1 MLTEEEARRVIQR
14 VLALSQAEDVEVRL
28 NAQETS
34 HLRFARNSP
43 STSGFFSD
51 HSLTVESSFGLRSA
65 SATVNQ
71 LDDAT
76 LLDVVRRSEALA
88 RLAPEDPEH
97 VPGLGPQTYPA
108 VMGFDPRAEEAAE
121 EHMARGTA
129 LCIERA
135 RARGLVAAGF
145 STLELGTSVIGNRR
159 GLFGYTRAS
168 RASFSMTA
176 RTGKDGLAP
185 DAMRSSIDPTKPPA
199 PDGDQGASGSI
210 SSGSGWASSV
220 AGSASGIDYA
230 GCAATAIDKAVASR
244 EPRELPP
251 GKYLTI
257 LEPSCVATLVG
268 SLIFDMDARNADEG
282 RSFFSAPE
290 GKNRIGEQLF
300 PGAIDIASDPSDREV
315 PGTPWGADGLP
326 QASRRWIERGRVA
339 TLGCDRF
346 WAQKQGREAI
356 PWPSNILMQ
365 GGQGSLQDLI
375 AGTARGV
382 LITSFWYIRDVDP
395 RTLLLTGLTR
405 DGVFWIENGKIAFP
419 VRNFRWNDSPVRVL
433 KNVEAMS
440 RSARVLERNGDGN
453 VRVPALRVKD
463 FELTSVSDA
472 V

>member
-1 MLTEEEARRVIQR
+1 MLTEDEGRRVVQR
-14 VLALSQAEDVEVRL
+14 VLSLSQAEDVEIRL
-28 NAQETS
+28 RAEETS

-43 STSGFFSD
+43 STSGFFAD
-51 HSLTVESSFGLRSA
+51 QSLTVESSFGKRSA

-97 VPGLGPQTYPA
+97 MPGLGPQVYPA
-108 VMGFDPRAEEAAE
+108 VTGYDASAAESPE

-129 LCIERA
+129 LCISEA

-145 STLELGTSVIGNRR
+145 STLELEARVIGNRR
-159 GLFGYTRAS
+159 GLFGHTRSS
-168 RASFSMTA
+168 RASFSITA
-176 RTGKDGLAP
+176 RTGVDGLAP
-185 DAMRSSIDPTKPPA
+185 DALRSVIDPTKPPLR
-199 PDGDQGASGSI
+199 DGAEGAT
-210 SSGSGWASSV
+210 GSGWASSV
-220 AGSASGIDYA
+220 AGSAAGLDYA
-230 GCAATAIDKAVASR
+230 GCAATAIDKAVRSR

-257 LEPSCVATLVG
+257 LEPSCVASLVA
-268 SLIFDMDARNADEG
+268 SLIFDMDARSADEG
-282 RSFFSAPE
+282 RSFFSASE
-290 GKNRIGEQLF
+290 GKSRLGEQLF
-300 PGAIDIASDPSDREV
+300 PEAIDIASDPSDGEV
-315 PGTPWGADGLP
+315 PGLPWGADGLP
-326 QASRRWIERGRVA
+326 QAPRRWIERGRVA

-346 WAQKQGREAI
+346 WAQKQGREPIA
-356 PWPSNILMQ
+356 PPSNLLMQ

-405 DGVFWIENGKIAFP
+405 DGVFWIEDGKIAHP

-440 RSARVLERNGDGN
+440 RSARVLERNGDGS

>member
-1 MLTEEEARRVIQR
+1 MLTEEEARRVVQR
-14 VLALSQAEDVEVRL
+14 VLAVSQAEDVEIRL
-28 NAQETS
+28 RAEETS

-43 STSGFFSD
+43 STSGFFAD
-51 HSLTVESSFGLRSA
+51 QSLTVESSFGLRSA

-76 LLDVVRRSEALA
+76 LLEVVRRSEALA

-97 VPGLGPQTYPA
+97 MPGLGPQTYPA
-108 VMGFDPRAEEAAE
+108 VTGYDARAAESPE

-129 LCIERA
+129 LCIEQA

-145 STLELGTSVIGNRR
+145 STLELDASVIGNRR
-159 GLFGYTRAS
+159 GLFGYTRSS
-168 RASFSMTA
+168 RASFSLTA

-185 DAMRSSIDPTKPPA
+185 DAMRSAIDPTKPPA
-199 PDGDQGASGSI
+199 PDGDQGASGS
-210 SSGSGWASSV
+210 GWASSV
-220 AGSASGIDYA
+220 AGSVAGLDYA
-230 GCAATAIDKAVASR
+230 GCAATAIDKAVRSR
-244 EPRELPP
+244 EPRDLPP

-268 SLIFDMDARNADEG
+268 SLIFDMDARSADEG

-290 GKNRIGEQLF
+290 GKSRLGEQLF
-300 PGAIDIASDPSDREV
+300 PDSIDISSDPSDREV
-315 PGTPWGADGLP
+315 PGMPWGADGLP

-339 TLGCDRF
+339 SLSCDRF
-346 WAQKQGREAI
+346 WAQKQQREAI
-356 PWPSNILMQ
+356 PGPSNILMA
-365 GGQGSLQDLI
+365 GGQGSVRDLI
-375 AGTARGV
+375 AGTERGV

-405 DGVFWIENGKIAFP
+405 DGVFWIEDGKIAYP

-440 RSARVLERNGDGN
+440 QSARVLERNGDGS